1 MIPPVRSGTG
11 APRGARAVTAARR
24 PGAAKAVI
32 DLGSNSGRVV
42 VVREEHPGVLEIVA
56 DGRAPLR
63 LAKDLNRTGAL
74 SAEAIERTIAAV
86 RDFHRLTLGAGVK
99 RPRVIATSAIRE
111 ASNAREIVQ
120 AIRSA
125 TGLRVEILSGEEE
138 AAFAFR
144 GAIQGLP
151 IESGYMFDLG
161 GGSLEIT
168 RFARRRLLESWTLP
182 LGSLRLSDRF
192 LKSDPPTPR
201 QVQRLR
207 KHVDDALRALRLPK
221 LEDGGQLIATGGSV
235 RNLAKIDR
243 RDRNYPLER
252 LHGYSLPLARLRG
265 ISGRLT
271 LLKLGARASVPG
283 LNSDRADSI
292 VGGAI
297 CLEVAM
303 ERISARSLWV
313 SGQGT
318 REGVLYSSTQ
328 PQAPATRTVRETAF
342 LATLRRFATWE
353 EPRARRRADLALTL
367 CRRIFP
373 AASVELRETLRL
385 GALALDVG
393 RSVDYYNRHRH
404 AGWILRNADLAG
416 LTAREVSLLAA
427 LVTLSGD
434 EPVAF
439 AFERPLL
446 DANDSVPLRQAA
458 VILALADAIIDRT
471 PPHETPRVRLRQT
484 ARAIWLWSPDLDA
497 WRPRELAMTFER
509 AFGRKLRIGR

>member
-1 MIPPVRSGTG
+1 MRSKTA
-11 APRGARAVTAARR
+11 APRSAGKRAAAHRVAPAR
-24 PGAAKAVI
+24 AVI

-42 VVREEHPGVLEIVA
+42 VVREMEPGVLEIVA

-63 LAKDLNRTGAL
+63 LAKDLNRSGTL
-74 SAEAIERTIAAV
+74 STEAIERTISAV

-111 ASNAREIVQ
+111 AANAREIVQ
-120 AIRSA
+120 AIRAA

-138 AAFAFR
+138 AAYAFR

-168 RFARRRLLESWTLP
+168 RFARRRLIDSWTLP

-192 LKSDPPTPR
+192 LKSDPPTAR

-221 LEDGGQLIATGGSV
+221 LEDDGQLIATGGSV

-252 LHGYSLPLARLRG
+252 LHGYALPLARLRS
-265 ISGRLT
+265 IVTRIT
-271 LLKLGARASVPG
+271 PHKLGARAAIPG
-283 LNSDRADSI
+283 LNADRADSI

-303 ERISARSLWV
+303 ERIGAKTLWV

-318 REGVLYSSTQ
+318 REGVLYSSSQ
-328 PQAPATRTVRETAF
+328 PLAPATRVVRDTAF
-342 LATLRRFATWE
+342 LATLRRFASWDE
-353 EPRARRRADLALTL
+353 RQARRRAEWALVL

-373 AASVELRETLRL
+373 AASPELRETLRL

-416 LTAREVSLLAA
+416 LTAREVSLLSA

-434 EPVAF
+434 EPVSF
-439 AFERPLL
+439 ELERPLL
-446 DANDSVPLRQAA
+446 GTSDSVPVRQAA
-458 VILALADAIIDRT
+458 VVLAIADAITDRC
-471 PPHETPRVRLRQT
+471 PPNATAKVRVRQT
-484 ARAIWLWSPDLDA
+484 ARAVWLSSPTLEA
-497 WRPRELAMTFER
+497 WRPRDLAVSFER